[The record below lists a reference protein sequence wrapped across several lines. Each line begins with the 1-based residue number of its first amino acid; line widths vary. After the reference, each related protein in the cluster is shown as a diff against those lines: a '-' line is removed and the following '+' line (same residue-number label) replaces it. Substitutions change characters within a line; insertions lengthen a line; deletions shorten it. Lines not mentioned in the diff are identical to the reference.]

1 MKPRL
6 LLVVLSLMLAGAL
19 LAACGGDDNK
29 DSSAKATTAA
39 AETGSSD
46 TGGDSGGDS
55 GGTAADPQIQ
65 QAIDACKQQ
74 VDANPSLS
82 DAVKADLTKICE
94 KAASGDAAA
103 VQEAT
108 RDVCIKL
115 VEESV
120 PSGPTQDQAKA
131 ACEQATD

>member
-19 LAACGGDDNK
+19 LAACGGDDKK

-39 AETGSSD
+39 AETGSGD
-46 TGGDSGGDS
+46 TSGDS

-131 ACEQATD
+131 ACEQAAD